1 MSLVGLAIHIALLS
15 LAVAILIPAGLTIL
29 ALLIYETAR
38 DPDKPAEYRL
48 QGGKHTVV
56 PHDPLPAEFW
66 DDCLPCRTGYPD
78 LCTEEHKPS
87 NRAAFFIPKTK
98 EPTNG

>member
-1 MSLVGLAIHIALLS
+1 MSLVGLAVHIALLS
-15 LAVAILIPAGLTIL
+15 IAVAILIPAGLTIL

-48 QGGKHTVV
+48 QGGKHPVV

-66 DDCLPCRTGYPD
+66 EDCLPCRTGYPE
-78 LCTEEHKPS
+78 LCTEEDKPS
-87 NRAAFFIPKTK
+87 HRAAFFMPKTK
-98 EPTNG
+98 ETNHG